1 MADPMIDERLQ
12 AVEDKQTA
20 AVQEVENTFGGMAQN
35 ADQYF
40 DKQMQATQDWADKQ
54 TELQNQQTEL
64 TLEQIEQQKA
74 QAGKDY
80 TKEQA
85 GAWADYQKQ
94 IAQHGVQAEQMAAAG
109 MTGTGFSESSKVAAY
124 NTYQN
129 RVAAAKAS
137 YDQVV
142 MNYNNSMKEAR
153 LQNSSVLAEISFNAL
168 QKGLELALQG
178 FQYMNQLVTEG
189 LGMKM
194 DVENMYHGQYM
205 DVWNQINT
213 EKAQA
218 EQIRQFD
225 LSHQLD
231 VDALAHQKDQDAQAQ
246 KNWQAEFDYGKEQDK
261 QAQSNWQAEFDAAM
275 AQDQRDH
282 EYRVGRDAVE
292 DSHWQQAFDYGKEQ
306 DAQAQKNWKAEF
318 DREGAALAKQE
329 ALDRAQIMA
338 ASGDF
343 SGYKAALGLTDAQV
357 KKLESKYQ
365 SEIQTEADAKAYEQ
379 KLDRAKVLAAG
390 GDFSGYKELYDLTD
404 EQVKDL
410 EAEFAAGKS
419 ALITKDGDPSPLDT
433 FYTDLENAEIDEAIL
448 GKLGYGNVSDEELVD
463 LIEDGVLSYSVV
475 DGKMVFKKGEKYTE
489 PPKTEPPGGNQPPI
503 TQEEANARLKQVSTA
518 LETTPKD
525 NLSLEKLGY
534 GNISQKELIQHYVN
548 GVLEYTTVN
557 GKLIF
562 RKGKN
567 YVDPRVKKDR
577 GSSTA
582 PVGVFDPQV
591 RQ

>member
-12 AVEDKQTA
+12 AVEDKQAA
-20 AVQEVENTFGGMAQN
+20 AVQEVEDTFGAMAQN
-35 ADQYF
+35 ADDFFY
-40 DKQMQATQDWADKQ
+40 KQMQATEDWADKQ

-80 TKEQA
+80 TKEQT
-85 GAWADYQKQ
+85 GAWTDYQKQ

-109 MTGTGFSESSKVAAY
+109 MTGTGFSESSRVAAY

-153 LQNSSVLAEISFNAL
+153 LQNSSVLAEIAFNAM

-178 FQYMNQLVTEG
+178 FQYKNQLVTEG

-218 EQIRQFD
+218 EQIRQFEI
-225 LSHQLD
+225 Q
-231 VDALAHQKDQDAQAQ
+231 QG
-246 KNWQAEFDYGKEQDK
+246 NWQAEFDE
-261 QAQSNWQAEFDAAM
+261 AQRVNDREYD
-275 AQDQRDH
+275 
-282 EYRVGRDAVE
+282 YRVGRDAVE
-292 DSHWQQAFDYGKEQ
+292 DSHW
-306 DAQAQKNWKAEF
+306 KAEF
-318 DREGAALAKQE
+318 DRDNAALAKQE

-343 SGYKAALGLTDAQV
+343 SGYKAALGLTDAQI

-365 SEIQTEADAKAYEQ
+365 SEIKTEADARAYEQ

-404 EQVKDL
+404 KQVKDL

-419 ALITKDGDPSPLDT
+419 ALITKDGDQSPLDT
-433 FYTDLENAEIDEAIL
+433 FYTDLENAQIDETIL

-463 LIEDGVLSYSVV
+463 LIEDGVLSYSVI

-534 GNISQKELIQHYVN
+534 GNISQKDLIQYYVN
-548 GVLEYTTVN
+548 GILEYTTVN
-557 GKLIF
+557 GTRRTPISWRFLH
-562 RKGKN
+562 RPG
-567 YVDPRVKKDR
+567 
-577 GSSTA
+577 
-582 PVGVFDPQV
+582 
-591 RQ
+591 

>member
-12 AVEDKQTA
+12 AVEDKRTA
-20 AVQEVENTFGGMAQN
+20 AVQQVENTFGGMAQN

-40 DKQMQATQDWADKQ
+40 NKQVQATQDWADKQ

-64 TLEQIEQQKA
+64 TLEQIEQQKEQA
-74 QAGKDY
+74 QKDY
-80 TKEQA
+80 TKEQT

-94 IAQHGVQAEQMAAAG
+94 TAQHGVQAEQMAAAG
-109 MTGTGFSESSKVAAY
+109 MTGTGFSESSRVAAY

-137 YDQVV
+137 FDQVV

-153 LQNSSVLAEISFNAL
+153 LQNSSVLAEIAFNAM

-178 FQYMNQLVTEG
+178 FQYKNQLVTEG

-218 EQIRQFD
+218 EQIRQFEI
-225 LSHQLD
+225 Q
-231 VDALAHQKDQDAQAQ
+231 QG
-246 KNWQAEFDYGKEQDK
+246 NWQAEFDE
-261 QAQSNWQAEFDAAM
+261 AQRVNDREYD
-275 AQDQRDH
+275 
-282 EYRVGRDAVE
+282 YRVGRDAVE
-292 DSHWQQAFDYGKEQ
+292 DSHW
-306 DAQAQKNWKAEF
+306 KAEF
-318 DREGAALAKQE
+318 DRDNAALAKQE
-329 ALDRAQIMA
+329 ALDRAQVLA

-419 ALITKDGDPSPLDT
+419 ALITNDGDTGTGDGTETTPD
-433 FYTDLENAEIDEAIL
+433 ENPD
-448 GKLGYGNVSDEELVD
+448 VD
-463 LIEDGVLSYSVV
+463 
-475 DGKMVFKKGEKYTE
+475 
-489 PPKTEPPGGNQPPI
+489 PKTEEMLDIVYDAMVGGAELDDASL
-503 TQEEANARLKQVSTA
+503 TRLT
-518 LETTPKD
+518 
-525 NLSLEKLGY
+525 Y
-534 GNISQKELIQHYVN
+534 GDASGVEVYRLIERGILVCE
-548 GVLEYTTVN
+548 VRN
-557 GKLIF
+557 GKIVF
-562 RKGKN
+562 SKGPKYMKN
-567 YVDPRVKKDR
+567 QGDNSNNRR
-577 GSSTA
+577 GAGSGGA
-582 PVGVFDPQV
+582 FDPMV